1 MRHRLSIILS
11 ALKLPRNTYYHWK
24 RYQPSQ
30 HERVDNQLKEK
41 IKLILGITK
50 SQILPHYNLIKNE
63 YLDGKRLF
71 EEITYPDSFGRSF
84 ITLNDG
90 CYLYGDGQYEIV
102 YGESFIIS
110 DGTIKK

>member
-1 MRHRLSIILS
+1 MYITNYKYFVIH
-11 ALKLPRNTYYHWK
+11 PNTPIHYF
-24 RYQPSQ
+24 
-30 HERVDNQLKEK
+30 EFN
-41 IKLILGITK
+41 
-50 SQILPHYNLIKNE
+50 YNLIKNE

-71 EEITYPDSFGRSF
+71 EEITYTDSFGRAF